1 MAHSRW
7 VTTANRIL
15 RLYVS
20 TTIPSEGLKLITNYV
35 VKVYAPSWFN
45 IKKNHQA
52 IHGPRLIHDMIRMC
66 SFLPS
71 EYKKLA
77 FEVIQRNSYFAHS
90 ENILLAMLEDS
101 RSFVR
106 ELALRRIIKARRC
119 KPNQRLR
126 FAASKL

>member
-20 TTIPSEGLKLITNYV
+20 TKIPSEGLKLITNYV

-77 FEVIQRNSYFAHS
+77 
-90 ENILLAMLEDS
+90 MLENS